1 MKNLTILLVSLMSF
15 HSFSDLRTNLDTN
28 LDDLMNKVIDWRHDI
43 HQYPELGNRE
53 FRTAKK
59 VEDHLRSLGMKVE
72 TKIAYTGV
80 VGILE
85 GDMPGPTI
93 ALRADMDALP
103 VEEKTGLPFASKV
116 RTTYLGNDVGV
127 MHACGH
133 DAHVAIL
140 MGVAEF
146 LAKNKADLKGDVLL
160 IFQPAEEGPP
170 EDEGGGAKMML
181 EEGIFEKYNPEVIFG
196 LHVTNIP
203 NGVLL
208 VKSGPA
214 MAAASSYRIKIK
226 GVQAHGSTP
235 WSSIDPI
242 MATSQLIES
251 LNTIVSRR
259 INIINNPA
267 VVSVGMVESGTRA
280 NIIPEDSMLMGTIRT
295 FDPDL
300 RKEIYDEIEQIAAG
314 VALGTGTEITVEFDV
329 GGFFPVTYNE
339 PSLVESMKASL
350 ESASPGK
357 FIESDIPITGAEDFS
372 YFQEEIPGIYFFLGV
387 NRPGEGL
394 NAKTFGD
401 SASGVAGNHSPYFIV
416 DDSALDKGVRAFV
429 HLVDDYPNKFKKL

>member
-1 MKNLTILLVSLMSF
+1 MRKTVLFITLIFAFTLNADLKNSLDKEIDSLME
-15 HSFSDLRTNLDTN
+15 
-28 LDDLMNKVIDWRHDI
+28 KVIEWRHDI

-53 FRTAKK
+53 FRTSKK
-59 VEDHLRSLGMKVE
+59 IEDHLVSLGIQVE

-80 VGILE
+80 VGLIK
-85 GDMPGPTI
+85 GGMPGPTI

-146 LAKNKADLKGDVLL
+146 LAKNKSKIRGNIML

-181 EEGIFEKYNPEVIFG
+181 AEGIFDKYKPEVIFG

-203 NGVLL
+203 NGVLS

-214 MAAASSYRIKIK
+214 MAAASTYRIKIK
-226 GVQAHGSTP
+226 GVQTHGSTP
-235 WSSIDPI
+235 WAGIDPI
-242 MATSQLIES
+242 MATAELIES
-251 LNTIVSRR
+251 LNTVVSRR

-267 VVSVGMVESGTRA
+267 VVSVGMVEAGTRG
-280 NIIPEDSMLMGTIRT
+280 NIIPEDSLIMGTIRT

-300 RKEIYDEIEQIAAG
+300 RKEIYEEIEQIARG
-314 VALGTGTEITVEFDV
+314 VATGTGTDITVEFDV
-329 GGFFPVTYNE
+329 GGFFPVTYNNIQLVE
-339 PSLVESMKASL
+339 AMKPSLME
-350 ESASPGK
+350 ASPGR
-357 FIESDIPITGAEDFS
+357 FYESNIPVTGAEDFS
-372 YFQEEIPGIYFFLGV
+372 YFSQEIPGMYFWLGV
-387 NRPGEGL
+387 NKPGVGL
-394 NAKTFGD
+394 
-401 SASGVAGNHSPYFIV
+401 
-416 DDSALDKGVRAFV
+416 
-429 HLVDDYPNKFKKL
+429 

>member
-1 MKNLTILLVSLMSF
+1 MKKLTIFLMSF
-15 HSFSDLRTNLDTN
+15 MSFYGSSDLRTNLDKDLDN
-28 LDDLMNKVIDWRHDI
+28 LMSKVIDWRHDI

-85 GDMPGPTI
+85 GDLPGPTI

-146 LAKNKADLKGDVLL
+146 LAKNKAYLKGKVMF

-170 EDEGGGAKMML
+170 EGEGGGAEMML
-181 EEGIFEKYNPEVIFG
+181 AEGIFDRHDPEVIFG

-203 NGVLL
+203 NGVLS
-208 VKSGPA
+208 VTSGPA
-214 MAAASSYRIKIK
+214 MAAASAYRIKIK
-226 GVQAHGSTP
+226 GEQTHGSTP
-235 WSSIDPI
+235 WSGIDPI
-242 MATSQLIES
+242 MATAELIEA

-267 VVSVGMVESGTRA
+267 VISVGLVKAGTRN
-280 NIIPEDSMLMGTIRT
+280 NIIPEDSMIMGTIRT
-295 FDPDL
+295 FDPEL
-300 RKEIYDEIEQIAAG
+300 RKEIYDEIEQIAEG
-314 VALGTGTEITVEFDV
+314 VALGTGTEISVEFDV
-329 GGFFPVTYNE
+329 GGFYPVTFNE
-339 PSLVESMKASL
+339 PKLVNAM
-350 ESASPGK
+350 
-357 FIESDIPITGAEDFS
+357 IP
-372 YFQEEIPGIYFFLGV
+372 
-387 NRPGEGL
+387 
-394 NAKTFGD
+394 
-401 SASGVAGNHSPYFIV
+401 
-416 DDSALDKGVRAFV
+416 
-429 HLVDDYPNKFKKL
+429 

>member
-1 MKNLTILLVSLMSF
+1 MKKILFFAFLFSSANLPADLTSNISKDLDSLMK
-15 HSFSDLRTNLDTN
+15 
-28 LDDLMNKVIDWRHDI
+28 KVIEWRHDI

-53 FRTAKK
+53 FRTSKK
-59 VEDHLRSLGMKVE
+59 IEDHLRSLGIKVE
-72 TKIAYTGV
+72 TKIAYTGL

-85 GDMPGPTI
+85 GDLPGPTI

-140 MGVAEF
+140 MGVAEY
-146 LAKNKADLKGDVLL
+146 LAKNKSNIQGTIMF

-181 EEGIFEKYNPEVIFG
+181 EEGIFDKYNPEVIFG

-203 NGVLL
+203 NGVLS

-214 MAAASSYRIKIK
+214 LAAASAYRIKIK
-226 GVQAHGSTP
+226 GVQSHGSTP
-235 WSSIDPI
+235 WAGIDPI
-242 MATSQLIES
+242 MATAELIES

-267 VVSVGMVESGTRA
+267 DISVGIVKAGTRN
-280 NIIPEDSMLMGTIRT
+280 NIIPEDAEIMGTIRT
-295 FDPDL
+295 FDPEL
-300 RKEIYDEIEQIAAG
+300 RKEIYSEIEQVAKG
-314 VALGTGTEITVEFDV
+314 VALGTGTDITVEFDV
-329 GGFFPVTYNE
+329 GGFYPVTFNQ
-339 PSLVESMKASL
+339 PDLVEAMKGSL
-350 ESASPGK
+350 IKASPGR
-357 FIESDIPITGAEDFS
+357 FYESNIPVTGAEDFS
-372 YFQEEIPGIYFFLGV
+372 YFSQEIPGMYFWLGI
-387 NRPGEGL
+387 NKPGEGEESS
-394 NAKTFGD
+394 NFGERTD
-401 SASGVAGNHSPYFIV
+401 VAGNHSPYFYV
-416 DDSALDKGVRAFV
+416 DDSALDEGVRAFI
-429 HLVDDYPNKFKKL
+429 HLVNDYPNKINSL

>member
-1 MKNLTILLVSLMSF
+1 MKKILFCALLFSSVNLPADLTSNISKDLDSLME
-15 HSFSDLRTNLDTN
+15 
-28 LDDLMNKVIDWRHDI
+28 KVIEWRHDI

-53 FRTAKK
+53 FRTSKK
-59 VEDHLRSLGMKVE
+59 IEDHLRSLDITVE
-72 TKIAYTGV
+72 TKIAYTGL

-85 GDMPGPTI
+85 GDLPGPTI

-140 MGVAEF
+140 MGVAEY
-146 LAKNKADLKGDVLL
+146 LAKNKSDIQGTIMF

-181 EEGIFEKYNPEVIFG
+181 EEGIFDKYNPEVIFG

-203 NGVLL
+203 NGVLS

-214 MAAASSYRIKIK
+214 LAAASAYRIKIK
-226 GVQAHGSTP
+226 GVQSHGSTP
-235 WSSIDPI
+235 WAGIDPI
-242 MATSQLIES
+242 MATAELIES

-267 VVSVGMVESGTRA
+267 VISVGIVKAGTRN
-280 NIIPEDSMLMGTIRT
+280 NIIPEDAEIMGTIRT
-295 FDPDL
+295 FDPEL
-300 RKEIYDEIEQIAAG
+300 RKEIYSEIEQVAKG
-314 VALGTGTEITVEFDV
+314 VALGTGTDITVEFDV
-329 GGFFPVTYNE
+329 GGFYPVTFNQ
-339 PSLVESMKASL
+339 PDLVEAMKGSL
-350 ESASPGK
+350 IKASPGR
-357 FIESDIPITGAEDFS
+357 FYESNIPVTGAEDFS
-372 YFQEEIPGIYFFLGV
+372 YFSQEIPGMYFWLGI
-387 NRPGEGL
+387 NKPGEGEESS
-394 NAKTFGD
+394 NFGERTD
-401 SASGVAGNHSPYFIV
+401 VAGNHSPYFYV
-416 DDSALDKGVRAFV
+416 DDSALDEGVRAFI
-429 HLVDDYPNKFKKL
+429 HLVNDYPNKINSL